1 MSSNLEVEEI
11 YSVSNSSCTS
21 SCTDLLKLLISKV
34 NAMQDQLIRME
45 TQICNI
51 QEHGPNIPK
60 GVIDTEKLKK
70 FGLPVKDVN
79 RLDELER
86 ELIEDLKKK

>member
-1 MSSNLEVEEI
+1 
-11 YSVSNSSCTS
+11 
-21 SCTDLLKLLISKV
+21 
-34 NAMQDQLIRME
+34 MQDQLIRME

-86 ELIEDLKKK
+86 ELIEDLKKNEIVSLYPNLKLFLHMSQSFYSELLIF